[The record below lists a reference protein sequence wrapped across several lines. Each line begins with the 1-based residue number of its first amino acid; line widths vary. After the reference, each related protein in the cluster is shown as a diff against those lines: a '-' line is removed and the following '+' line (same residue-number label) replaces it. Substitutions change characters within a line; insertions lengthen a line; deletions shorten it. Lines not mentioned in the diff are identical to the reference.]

1 MTHAYFHLYKP
12 GSPPIVTKD
21 LGKSTSQPR
30 LCDKE
35 NTHHI
40 HRVAAEIILQMSSQI
55 IVQVWVSKPISEN
68 NIALN
73 DYINIVPNTLLAY
86 VTSSDKSI

>member
-1 MTHAYFHLYKP
+1 MVVPFNTLACAYFHLYKP
-12 GSPPIVTKD
+12 GSPLSVTKD

-30 LCDKE
+30 SRDSA

-40 HRVAAEIILQMSSQI
+40 YRVVAEIILQMSSQI

-68 NIALN
+68 NIAF
-73 DYINIVPNTLLAY
+73 
-86 VTSSDKSI
+86 K